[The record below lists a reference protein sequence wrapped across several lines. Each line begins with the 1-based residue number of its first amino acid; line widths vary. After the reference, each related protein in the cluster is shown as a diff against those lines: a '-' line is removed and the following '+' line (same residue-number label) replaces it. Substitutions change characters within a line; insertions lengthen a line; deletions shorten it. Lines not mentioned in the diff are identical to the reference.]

1 LFNVYYGHF
10 SAGPSTSNTAR
21 IPHEHYPLLL
31 LGYGDYLELADAVS
45 FAVSRS
51 RQAVLV
57 FAPLFLIGTFHCC
70 GAVLGIIPSL
80 QGAG

>member
-1 LFNVYYGHF
+1 MICPVCCSFC

-57 FAPLFLIGTFHCC
+57 FAPLFLIGR
-70 GAVLGIIPSL
+70 
-80 QGAG
+80 